1 MSKGRFRDL
10 FTMDRD
16 RNFPPHPSGVREP
29 IFPANF
35 WHQRHYVPC
44 RHHLL
49 RTWNER
55 FPHTSARRPERN
67 RILPDVLTCPL
78 SRGTCWAAEIDA
90 FRYGRPKRRRRR
102 FWPGSILETISPPKS
117 AASSSC
123 SALTPSLLS
132 GGSVCHGFTR
142 RKSFPCAFRA
152 PANALST
159 SANWIFNNG
168 YQDRGSR
175 PP

>member
-1 MSKGRFRDL
+1 
-10 FTMDRD
+10 MDRD

-67 RILPDVLTCPL
+67 RILLDVLTCPL

-90 FRYGRPKRRRRR
+90 FRYGRPKAATTA
-102 FWPGSILETISPPKS
+102 ILAGVNSRNNITSEI
-117 AASSSC
+117 C
-123 SALTPSLLS
+123 GVVFLF
-132 GGSVCHGFTR
+132 GFNTV
-142 RKSFPCAFRA
+142 F
-152 PANALST
+152 T
-159 SANWIFNNG
+159 
-168 YQDRGSR
+168 
-175 PP
+175 